1 MSSTGKFARFREWD
15 KELAWLLFVV
25 MACLAILFLAFVAQ
39 SGWLM
44 GLISFVTFV
53 VVGFTGIFLLS
64 WLFHWLD
71 KRFYG

>member
-1 MSSTGKFARFREWD
+1 MKNTFKDFD
-15 KELAWLLFVV
+15 KDVAWLLFAV
-25 MACLAILFLAFVAQ
+25 MAGLAVIFLLFILQ

-44 GLISFVTFV
+44 GVVSFVLFV

-71 KRFYG
+71 KRFYP